1 MSKSARW
8 APIQVALN
16 RKRGVMEQEV
26 KKGDKAVVISGKGR
40 ADISAVSDF
49 KSEVKKLLG
58 EGDKNFVIDMGEVV
72 FVDSSFL
79 GALVACLRS
88 ANKEGGEIKIANL
101 LPHMRS
107 IFELTR
113 LHRLF
118 EICDSVEAAEAGF

>member
-1 MSKSARW
+1 
-8 APIQVALN
+8 
-16 RKRGVMEQEV
+16 MEQEV
-26 KKGDKAVVISGKGR
+26 RKGEKAVIILCKGR

-49 KSEVKKLLG
+49 KAEIKRLIG
-58 EGDKNFVIDMGEVV
+58 EGERKFVIDMGEVI

-88 ANKEGGEIKIANL
+88 ANKEGGDIKIANL

-118 EICDSVEAAEAGF
+118 EIYDSVEEAESGF